1 MGMRKMMVMMG
12 MLFMIIG
19 IIMHVSVL
27 TMEFGTF
34 QPLQKQYWSISKA
47 ERDAAPTGSALA
59 QQLAE
64 IKNFPPKLM
73 TYKLLGIGSYL
84 VGIFIMLMG
93 IFMAFGMMPQR
104 ISAAMAAMRKK

>member
-1 MGMRKMMVMMG
+1 MAMRKMMVMMG

-19 IIMHVSVL
+19 IIFHVAVL
-27 TMEFGTF
+27 VQEFGVF
-34 QPLQKQYWSISKA
+34 GPLQKEYWSISKA
-47 ERDAAPTGSALA
+47 ERDAAPTGSTLA
-59 QQLAE
+59 NQLAE
-64 IKNFPPKLM
+64 IKNFTPKLM
-73 TYKLLGIGSYL
+73 TYKLIGIGSYL